1 MSNHHETTPPMG
13 EDMAAELRTNSPQFD
28 ADADAMAEKIR
39 QRAANIEAKCNGKPD
54 NAPPPDAPKIEKA
67 YALACLSRNRVGDA
81 ALFCSLFADK
91 YIFVQEWEKWL
102 IWNGH
107 YWEMDKRSRHAL
119 ADAERVCGVY
129 QNAFTETGEEEG
141 SDLHK
146 LLKGRLKTLRSG
158 AGRKELL
165 DCVATI
171 DDPPVISVEQLDQQ
185 PYLLA
190 TPTGVVDLR
199 TGECAAGKQKQ
210 YILNPCPTPWTGLDT
225 PCPNFRAYLLSC
237 MNDDQEMVDFLIRLL
252 GYGLLGDKHL
262 HIWAI
267 MYGPLSRNGK
277 DTLMNIIKRI
287 LGKSLHVRIGVS
299 MLVEQKFPRNSS
311 QPEPDLLALRGA
323 RIAYASEANARQALD
338 QAKIKDLT
346 GGGYITARG
355 ITDKEMTEWR
365 QSALLLLLTNY
376 LPKLDF
382 DDDGFKAR
390 TICVEWPV
398 KFVENPT
405 KPHERKIDFDM
416 AKRLEAEESGI
427 LAALVRGCM
436 DVVANGLRIP
446 DKVLKYTQEQMDSF
460 DDIGKF
466 LRECCTLEEP
476 PTGGREYETRIATSD
491 LLKYC
496 NWWCKKVLGNSYPY
510 SPKKFTPALEKKGI
524 PTKKS
529 SVMYY
534 LGVRLKQE
542 IIDEY
547 ELDIAEEADRKGGKR

>member
-1 MSNHHETTPPMG
+1 MSEQNMNGAPVNAGMTDEESM
-13 EDMAAELRTNSPQFD
+13 L
-28 ADADAMAEKIR
+28 EKIQ
-39 QRAANIEAKCNGKPD
+39 QRAADIEGKC
-54 NAPPPDAPKIEKA
+54 AVADAPAPEADAPAIEKS
-67 YALACLSRNRVGDA
+67 YVLACLARNRVGDA
-81 ALFCSLFADK
+81 ALFCTKFAGK
-91 YIFVQEWEKWL
+91 YLFVQEWEKWL
-102 IWNGH
+102 RWNGNH
-107 YWEMDKRSRHAL
+107 WEIDKLSGHAL
-119 ADAERVCGVY
+119 ADAERVCGLY
-129 QNAFTETGEEEG
+129 QNAFLETGEEEG
-141 SDLHK
+141 SALHK
-146 LLKGRLKTLRSG
+146 LLTGRLKTLRSG
-158 AGRKELL
+158 GGRKELL
-165 DCVATI
+165 DCVTTI
-171 DDPPVISVEQLDQQ
+171 DDPPVISVERLDQQ

-199 TGECAAGKQKQ
+199 TGECAPGKQEQ

-225 PCPNFRAYLLSC
+225 PCPNFMAYLLSC

-262 HIWAI
+262 HIWAF

-277 DTLMNIIKRI
+277 DTLMNTIKRI
-287 LGKSLHVRIGVS
+287 LGKRLHVRIGVS
-299 MLVEQKFPRNSS
+299 MLVEQKFPKDSS
-311 QPEPDLLALRGA
+311 QPQVDMMALRGA
-323 RIAYASEANARQALD
+323 RIAYASEANSRQALD

-405 KPHERKIDFDM
+405 KPYERKIDFDM

-446 DKVLKYTQEQMDSF
+446 EKVLKYTQEQMDSF

-466 LRECCTLEEP
+466 LRECCLLEEP

-491 LLKYC
+491 LLKSC

-547 ELDIAEEADRKGGKR
+547 DLDIAEEADRKGGKR